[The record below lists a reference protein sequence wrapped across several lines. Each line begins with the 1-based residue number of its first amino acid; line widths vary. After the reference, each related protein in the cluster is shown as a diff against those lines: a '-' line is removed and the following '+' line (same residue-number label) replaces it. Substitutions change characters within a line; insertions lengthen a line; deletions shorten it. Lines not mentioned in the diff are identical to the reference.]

1 MNALHPNNIDQF
13 FNIPIYQRLFTWGE
27 EQIGLLLDDL
37 LFKAKTSPNR
47 NHYIGV
53 LTTTNN
59 SNRLDLVDGQQRF
72 TVMVL
77 MGIVMMRYFNDW
89 NTFLLPRNE
98 KMRLDFS
105 ARPDDHEYLEKL
117 IKVACEPEYNVDTLL
132 EDNSG
137 LDYENDTMKR
147 GLIFIRNYMND
158 INSQCSRVLEG
169 IKSTAS
175 KNDNVNLQMSFAQY
189 VFAHLSFF
197 IQELPDDYTPRMLNK
212 HFESMN
218 STGRNLENH
227 EILKVQL
234 LKEVD
239 EQEYKQMVSIWNRAS
254 RMNEMMFP
262 IYEEDKREEDKRKEY
277 FKKIRSVVNNKSGSY
292 NEGKSEEKT
301 DELKESDSSI
311 LRILESNKRPE
322 FSSGNSENNVVFRPF
337 ITFTDFLLNVLYILI
352 NDSEIN
358 KQQFFNPDNLL
369 NTCSK
374 HIGKNKIIKETE
386 FIKEVYCYRI
396 IFDYYILRIDGN
408 GSYRLA
414 AAGDESHNKLEQYQ
428 AMLYSGSSRFT
439 YYQWIPVVLKYIND
453 HIIKDDVSEKELND
467 NLLVELKVTDSKIE
481 EHKFEKFS
489 SNTSFKGFNNYF
501 FRRLDFYLWELFVD
515 KNWRN
520 KITELFPAEY
530 TTDKDYL
537 EGDTDMG
544 NLERAVVN
552 YRFSQ
557 NNNSVEHFEPR
568 NEDEQITKW
577 EDEKMINSFGN
588 LALVSGSFNSTQN
601 NDSLKLKFARVDDQ
615 ILKENKLE
623 SIKLAIMFYTANKEA
638 AKWTPTL
645 MQEHEE
651 IMIEVLEES
660 YQK

>member
-27 EQIGLLLDDL
+27 DQIGLLLDDL
-37 LFKAKTSPNR
+37 LYKAMTSSPEK

-53 LTTTNN
+53 LTTTKN

-77 MGIVMMRYFNDW
+77 MGIVMMRYFKDW
-89 NTFLLPRNE
+89 KKFLLPSDE
-98 KMRLDFS
+98 TTRLDFS
-105 ARPDDHEYLEKL
+105 ARPDDHEYLKLL
-117 IKVACEPEYNVDTLL
+117 IKKACGSEYTVDNLL
-132 EDNSG
+132 KDNND
-137 LDYENDTMKR
+137 LNYENDTMKR
-147 GLIFIRNYMND
+147 GLIFIRDYMND
-158 INSQCSRVLEG
+158 IDSHCSKVLEG
-169 IKSTAS
+169 IESVPNNNTDK
-175 KNDNVNLQMSFAQY
+175 NLQEIFSQY
-189 VFAHLSFF
+189 VFDHLSFF
-197 IQELPDDYTPRMLNK
+197 IQELPEDYTARMLNK

-234 LKEVD
+234 LKEVG
-239 EQEYKQMVSIWNRAS
+239 EHEYKQMVSIWNRAS

-262 IYEEDKREEDKRKEY
+262 VYEEDKRKEY
-277 FKKIRSVVNNKSGSY
+277 FNKIRSVIKDKPYDNDDKSD
-292 NEGKSEEKT
+292 EKN
-301 DELKESDSSI
+301 DEPKESASNI
-311 LRILESNKRPE
+311 LSILESNKRPE
-322 FSSGNSENNVVFRPF
+322 FCSRNSENNVVYRPF
-337 ITFTDFLLNVLYILI
+337 MTFTDFLLNVLYILI
-352 NDSEIN
+352 DDSGVN

-369 NTCSK
+369 KTCAK
-374 HIGKNKIIKETE
+374 YIGKDKIKETDY
-386 FIKEVYCYRI
+386 IKAVYCYRI
-396 IFDYYILRIDGN
+396 IFDYYVLRIDGN

-481 EHKFEKFS
+481 EHKIDKFID
-489 SNTSFKGFNNYF
+489 NTSFKGFNNYF
-501 FRRLDFYLWELFVD
+501 FRRLDYYLWERFVD
-515 KNWRN
+515 DNSLLD
-520 KITELFPAEY
+520 LFPQGFGKVEESLKKAIV
-530 TTDKDYL
+530 DYKFHQ
-537 EGDTDMG
+537 
-544 NLERAVVN
+544 
-552 YRFSQ
+552 Y
-557 NNNSVEHFEPR
+557 NSVEHFEPR

>member
-132 EDNSG
+132 EDNND
-137 LDYENDTMKR
+137 LNYENDTMKR
-147 GLIFIRNYMND
+147 GLIFIRDYMND
-158 INSQCSRVLEG
+158 IDSHCSKVLEG
-169 IKSTAS
+169 IESVPNNNTDK
-175 KNDNVNLQMSFAQY
+175 NLQEIFSQY
-189 VFAHLSFF
+189 VFDHLSFF
-197 IQELPDDYTPRMLNK
+197 IQELPEDYTARMLNK

-234 LKEVD
+234 LKEVGED
-239 EQEYKQMVSIWNRAS
+239 EYKQMVSIWNRAS

-262 IYEEDKREEDKRKEY
+262 DYEEDKRKEY
-277 FKKIRSVVNNKSGSY
+277 FNKIRSVVENKPGSY
-292 NEGKSEEKT
+292 NDDKSDNEKS

-311 LRILESNKRPE
+311 LHILSNKRPE
-322 FSSGNSENNVVFRPF
+322 FSSGNPDNGVVYRPF
-337 ITFTDFLLNVLYILI
+337 ITFTDFLLNVLYIQI
-352 NDSEIN
+352 EDENPNVN

-369 NTCSK
+369 KTCAK
-374 HIGKNKIIKETE
+374 YIGKNKIKETE
-386 FIKEVYCYRI
+386 FIKAVYCYRI
-396 IFDYYILRIDGN
+396 IFDYYVIRIDGN

-428 AMLYSGSSRFT
+428 AMLYSGTSRYT
-439 YYQWIPVVLKYIND
+439 YYQWIPVVLKYIKNHLED
-453 HIIKDDVSEKELND
+453 KELND
-467 NLLVELKVTDSKIE
+467 NLLGELKETDSKIE

-489 SNTSFKGFNNYF
+489 GDTSFKGFSNYF
-501 FRRLDFYLWELFVD
+501 FRRLDYYLWELFID

-520 KITELFPAEY
+520 RIKELFPAEY
-530 TTDKDYL
+530 TDSPDI
-537 EGDTDMG
+537 D
-544 NLERAVVN
+544 NLKKAVVN

-577 EDEKMINSFGN
+577 EENDKINSFGN
-588 LALVSGSFNSTQN
+588 LALVSDSFNSTQS

>member
-1 MNALHPNNIDQF
+1 MNALHPNNIDNF

-37 LFKAKTSPNR
+37 LYKAMTSPER

-53 LTTTNN
+53 LTTTKN

-72 TVMVL
+72 TVMIL
-77 MGIVMMRYFNDW
+77 MGIVMMRYFKDW
-89 NTFLLPRNE
+89 NIFLLPNDE

-175 KNDNVNLQMSFAQY
+175 KNDNVSLQMSFAQY

-262 IYEEDKREEDKRKEY
+262 VYEEDKRKEY
-277 FKKIRSVVNNKSGSY
+277 INKIRSVVKNEPGSY
-292 NEGKSEEKT
+292 NDDKT
-301 DELKESDSSI
+301 DEKNYELKESDSSI
-311 LRILESNKRPE
+311 LRILKSNKRPE
-322 FSSGNSENNVVFRPF
+322 FGSGNSDNNVVYRPF

-352 NDSEIN
+352 EDENLKVN

-369 NTCSK
+369 NTCANY
-374 HIGKNKIIKETE
+374 IGKKIKETE
-386 FIKEVYCYRI
+386 FIKAVYCYRI
-396 IFDYYILRIDGN
+396 IFDYYVIRIDGN
-408 GSYRLA
+408 GTYRLA

-428 AMLYSGSSRFT
+428 AMLYSGTSRYT
-439 YYQWIPVVLKYIND
+439 YYQWIPVVLKF
-453 HIIKDDVSEKELND
+453 IKNHFEDTELND
-467 NLLVELKVTDSKIE
+467 KLLAELKETDSKIE
-481 EHKFEKFS
+481 EHKLKKFS
-489 SNTSFKGFNNYF
+489 DNTSFKGFSNYF
-501 FRRLDFYLWELFVD
+501 FRRLDYYLWELFIVD
-515 KNWRN
+515 ENWRN
-520 KITELFPAEY
+520 KINLLFPAEF
-530 TTDKDYL
+530 TDP
-537 EGDTDMG
+537 TDVN
-544 NLERAVVN
+544 NLERAVKH

-568 NEDEQITKW
+568 NEDEQIAKW
-577 EDEKMINSFGN
+577 EDKDKINSFGN
-588 LALVSGSFNSTQN
+588 LALISGAFNSTQN

-623 SIKLAIMFYTANKEA
+623 SIKLALMFYSAQKDA
-638 AKWTPTL
+638 SKWTIERMEMHEKL
-645 MQEHEE
+645 M
-651 IMIEVLEES
+651 ISFLKSTYDSKES
-660 YQK
+660 

>member
-1 MNALHPNNIDQF
+1 MNALHPDNIDQF

-27 EQIGLLLDDL
+27 EQIRLLLDDL
-37 LFKAKTSPNR
+37 LYKAMTSPKS

-59 SNRLDLVDGQQRF
+59 SDRMDLVDGQQRF

-77 MGIVMMRYFNDW
+77 MGIVMTRYFDKW
-89 NTFLLPRNE
+89 KFFLMSGDE
-98 KMRLDFS
+98 KLRLDFS
-105 ARPDDHEYLEKL
+105 ARPDDQKYLEKL
-117 IKVACEPEYNVDTLL
+117 IEAASVSKNNVSVDNLL
-132 EDNSG
+132 EENNG
-137 LDYENDTMKR
+137 LNYENDTMKR
-147 GLIFIRNYMND
+147 GLVFIRDYMND
-158 INSQCSRVLEG
+158 IDSHCSRVLEG
-169 IKSTAS
+169 IESTAN
-175 KNDNVNLQMSFAQY
+175 KNDDESLQKFFTQY
-189 VFAHLSFF
+189 VFGHLSFF
-197 IQELPDDYTPRMLNK
+197 IQKLPNDYTPRMLNK

-234 LKEVD
+234 LKEVGT
-239 EQEYKQMVSIWNRAS
+239 QEYRQMVSIWNRAS

-262 IYEEDKREEDKRKEY
+262 IYEEDKRKEY
-277 FKKIRSVVNNKSGSY
+277 FNKIRSVVKNEPGSY
-292 NEGKSEEKT
+292 NDDKSDNEKS

-311 LRILESNKRPE
+311 LHILSNKRPE
-322 FSSGNSENNVVFRPF
+322 FSSGNPDNGAVYRPF
-337 ITFTDFLLNVLYILI
+337 ITFTDFLLNVLYIQI
-352 NDSEIN
+352 EDENPNVN

-369 NTCSK
+369 KTCAK
-374 HIGKNKIIKETE
+374 YIGKNKIKETE
-386 FIKEVYCYRI
+386 FIKAVYCYRI
-396 IFDYYILRIDGN
+396 IFDYYVIRIDGN

-428 AMLYSGSSRFT
+428 AMLYSGTSRYT
-439 YYQWIPVVLKYIND
+439 YYQWIPVVLKYIKNHLED
-453 HIIKDDVSEKELND
+453 KELND
-467 NLLVELKVTDSKIE
+467 KLLGELKETDSKIE

-489 SNTSFKGFNNYF
+489 GDTSFKGFSNYF
-501 FRRLDFYLWELFVD
+501 FRRLDYYLWELFID

-520 KITELFPAEY
+520 RIKELFPAEY
-530 TTDKDYL
+530 TDSPDI
-537 EGDTDMG
+537 D
-544 NLERAVVN
+544 NLKKAVVN

-577 EDEKMINSFGN
+577 EDKDKINSFGN

-623 SIKLAIMFYTANKEA
+623 SIKLALMFYSAQKDA
-638 AKWTPTL
+638 SKWTIEL
-645 MQEHEE
+645 MEKHKNL
-651 IMIEVLEES
+651 MIGALKKS
-660 YQK
+660 YDK